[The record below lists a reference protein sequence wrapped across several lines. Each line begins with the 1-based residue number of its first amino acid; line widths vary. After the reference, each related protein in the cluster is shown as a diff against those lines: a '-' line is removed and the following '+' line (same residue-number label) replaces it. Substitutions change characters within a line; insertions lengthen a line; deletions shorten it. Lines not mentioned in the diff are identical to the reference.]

1 MGYSP
6 WGCKGSHVTWR
17 LNNNKCPNT
26 VLDVHSFYPYCS
38 LMGYYFSYFKENC
51 IEAAG
56 QLCDFLKVTE
66 LSGRMRSPLVF
77 VPTMVTDAISE

>member
-1 MGYSP
+1 
-6 WGCKGSHVTWR
+6 
-17 LNNNKCPNT
+17 
-26 VLDVHSFYPYCS
+26 
-38 LMGYYFSYFKENC
+38 MGYYFSYFKENC